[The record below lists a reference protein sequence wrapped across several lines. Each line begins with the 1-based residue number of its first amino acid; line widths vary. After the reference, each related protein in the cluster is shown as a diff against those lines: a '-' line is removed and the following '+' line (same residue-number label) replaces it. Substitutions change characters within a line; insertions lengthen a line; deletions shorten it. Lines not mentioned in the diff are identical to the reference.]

1 MSTTVSSVNT
11 TSPVQTATASNQL
24 GKDDFLK
31 LLVTQLQNQDP
42 LNPLQ
47 GTEFVAQLAQF
58 SSLEQLTNINSSLE
72 QNIQSN
78 QLMTQSIG
86 NSLAATLVGK
96 DVRASSNALQYSGS
110 SSISLGYNLT
120 ADANTA
126 DVKIYDQSGTVVKTI
141 SGLSVSEGDHSFT
154 WDGTDDRG
162 NQVGAGAYTLK
173 VEALDDK
180 GGAVGA
186 STYLTGKISAIRF
199 RSDGTYFVIDGTEVP
214 LSDVLEILNG

>member
-1 MSTTVSSVNT
+1 
-11 TSPVQTATASNQL
+11 
-24 GKDDFLK
+24 
-31 LLVTQLQNQDP
+31 
-42 LNPLQ
+42 
-47 GTEFVAQLAQF
+47 
-58 SSLEQLTNINSSLE
+58 
-72 QNIQSN
+72 
-78 QLMTQSIG
+78 
-86 NSLAATLVGK
+86 
-96 DVRASSNALQYSGS
+96 SNALQYSGS